1 MGAANPCS
9 YSDMSIQRIDNAG
22 IDAQKTSF
30 QEIFCFRR
38 YRNDCIKI
46 WAGDLL
52 SIYSLR

>member
-1 MGAANPCS
+1 MGAANSCS
-9 YSDMSIQRIDNAG
+9 YSDLSIQRIDNAG

-38 YRNDCIKI
+38 YRNNCIKI

>member
-1 MGAANPCS
+1 MGAANSCF
-9 YSDMSIQRIDNAG
+9 YSDLSIQRIDNAA
-22 IDAQKTSF
+22 IDAQRTSF